1 MSKGERIPV
10 TLTES
15 LRDEWQPF
23 RAEAEPDRD
32 IVRVVA
38 SGELDLAAAAPLRE
52 QLDELRGVGFEHV
65 VLDLRDL
72 TFMDIAGAR
81 VILDA
86 DAAARREGTTFE
98 LIPGPEPVQRLLD
111 LLGISDRL
119 RWTDNATR
127 QGVLPGR

>member
-1 MSKGERIPV
+1 M

-15 LRDEWQPF
+15 LRDESQPF
-23 RAEAEPDRD
+23 RADAEPDRE

-38 SGELDLAAAAPLRE
+38 SGELDLAGAGELRE
-52 QLDELRGVGFEHV
+52 QLDELRGVGFEHL
-65 VLDLRDL
+65 VLDLRAL

-86 DAAARREGTTFE
+86 DAAARRDGTTFE

-111 LLGISDRL
+111 MLGVSDRL
-119 RWTDNATR
+119 RWTNNGTR
-127 QGVLPGR
+127 RGVLPGR